1 MKMSKRILAVVISLV
16 MLCGCLGTVASAS
29 YIRDTAYCPTI
40 IVPGL
45 FQCETK
51 LYDENGKV
59 ATDANGQP
67 LKAPFFMDTTEE
79 IATKAIKEALAPLF
93 NMVINQEDRQQEAA
107 HALADVLGDVIGEKI
122 RCDENGDF
130 VYDVRATK
138 YDKSFAELSKYDQEY
153 ILKALPISK
162 LIDIAGGENLYIFSY
177 ASLGNMDKTVTE
189 LYDFIQSVKE
199 QSGSDKVNLIPISQ
213 GGSIANGLMQMYA
226 DNGREMGEDINR
238 LVFVIPA
245 LNGSSLIGE
254 IYEYG
259 ILDDPEYLYGT
270 MMPSLTDD
278 LTGNIINIALRIIP
292 EEDLNNVLDIVV
304 DELVEEYLGF
314 STLLWGL
321 CPSENYPGARE
332 KYLLDENSTEIVK
345 QTDKFYQAQLNSDA
359 NLLRAIE
366 SGVKVFDIVA
376 YNCPLYQLVDSWD
389 DVNADGIIQLD
400 STSMGATSFGVDVEL
415 PKDYAP
421 TLSNCSDPENHN
433 HKDPNKIV
441 DVCTGLLPETTFYF
455 FGQNHEKVSSNNVVM
470 SLVCELVTDES
481 FTDVYSYPDRYPQFN
496 VARNSRP
503 LENEIKT
510 LEALDTSAMTDAQVA
525 ELEALIAEG
534 YEILNTT
541 YYPEEGMYEEL
552 SEEFINAS
560 YKFQNGEEKP
570 VDNNKQDLTTIRLTR
585 FIKQLNEFILFI
597 TKLIS
602 GVKSV

>member
-1 MKMSKRILAVVISLV
+1 MKMSKRILAVVLSLI

-40 IVPGL
+40 VVPGL

-51 LYDENGKV
+51 LYDENGEV
-59 ATDANGQP
+59 ATDANGEP

-93 NMVINQEDRQQEAA
+93 NMVINQEDREQEAA

-162 LIDIAGGENLYIFSY
+162 MIDIAGGENLYIFSY
-177 ASLGNMDKTVTE
+177 ASLGNMDKTVAE

-270 MMPSLTDD
+270 MIPSLTDD

-359 NLLRAIE
+359 NILRAIE

-376 YNCPLYQLVDSWD
+376 YNCPLYQLVDCWD

-415 PKDYAP
+415 PKDYVP
-421 TLSNCSDPENHN
+421 THSNCSDPEHHN

-470 SLVCELVTDES
+470 SLVCDLVTDES
-481 FTDVYSYPDRYPQFN
+481 FTDVFSYPDRYPQFN

-503 LENEIKT
+503 LENEIKK
-510 LEALDTSAMTDAQVA
+510 LEALDTSAMTDEQIA
-525 ELEALIAEG
+525 ELDELIAEG

-570 VDNNKQDLTTIRLTR
+570 VESSKDLTTIRLTR
-585 FIKQLNEFILFI
+585 FIKQLNEFILLI
-597 TKLIS
+597 TKFLGSIR
-602 GVKSV
+602 

>member
-51 LYDENGKV
+51 LYDENGQV
-59 ATDANGQP
+59 ATDANGEP

-153 ILKALPISK
+153 ILKALPITK

-177 ASLGNMDKTVTE
+177 ASLGNMDKTVAE

-270 MMPSLTDD
+270 MIPSLTDD

-359 NLLRAIE
+359 NILRAIE

-376 YNCPLYQLVDSWD
+376 YNCPLYQLVDCWD

-415 PKDYAP
+415 PRDYVP
-421 TLSNCSDPENHN
+421 THSNCSDPENHN
-433 HKDPNKIV
+433 HKDPNRIV

-470 SLVCELVTDES
+470 SLVCDLVTNES

-503 LENEIKT
+503 LENEIKK
-510 LEALDTSAMTDAQVA
+510 LEALDTSAMTDEQVA

-570 VDNNKQDLTTIRLTR
+570 AENNTQDLTTIRLTR
-585 FIKQLNEFILFI
+585 FIKQLNEFILLI
-597 TKLIS
+597 TKFLGSIR
-602 GVKSV
+602 